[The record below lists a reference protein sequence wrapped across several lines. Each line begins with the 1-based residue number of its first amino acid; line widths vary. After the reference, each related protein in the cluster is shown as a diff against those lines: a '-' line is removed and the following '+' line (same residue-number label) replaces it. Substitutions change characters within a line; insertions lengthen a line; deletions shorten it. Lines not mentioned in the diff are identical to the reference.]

1 MNAQVVERSTLEND
15 LRLALNKQELFLVYQ
30 PQMDV
35 STERITGLEALLRW
49 QHPELGLVPPDN
61 FIRIAENCGLI
72 LPIGEWVLRTAC
84 SQARKW
90 QDEGLPAVTIAV
102 NVSAVQFRQEGFGE
116 LVRKVLR
123 ETGRRHSSAKLPRSS
138 CVRRWFILEFAV
150 AASDD
155 NSTAAVPLT
164 QGCNAVPNREN
175 ELGWR
180 LSSPSPRRSTACI
193 SCRNR
198 RDTDSSARPWGRCC
212 RAEYHFAQAR
222 PSASRPASISFTL
235 QSLIRIEAIWW
246 LAEHET

>member
-1 MNAQVVERSTLEND
+1 MGVVQAAAFVIQGHSLHVSCSIGISIYPEHGEDAETLIKNADAALYRAKDSGRSNFQFFTKAMNAQVVERLTLEND

-49 QHPELGLVPPDN
+49 QHPELGLVPPDK

-164 QGCNAVPNREN
+164 
-175 ELGWR
+175 
-180 LSSPSPRRSTACI
+180 
-193 SCRNR
+193 
-198 RDTDSSARPWGRCC
+198 
-212 RAEYHFAQAR
+212 
-222 PSASRPASISFTL
+222 
-235 QSLIRIEAIWW
+235 
-246 LAEHET
+246 